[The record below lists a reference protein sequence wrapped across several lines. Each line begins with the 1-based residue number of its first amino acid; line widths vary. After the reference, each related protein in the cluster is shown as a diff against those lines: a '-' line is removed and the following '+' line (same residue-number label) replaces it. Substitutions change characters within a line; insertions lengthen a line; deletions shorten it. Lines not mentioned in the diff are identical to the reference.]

1 MKEVFILKS
10 INLHSLL
17 DAHNNLNSSEFD
29 QYKNYYG
36 IKPKKSEFDDL
47 SMLIPLLEEKGVS
60 DFNHFYLGFQIERIS
75 SEFDLIRLGTNKIIN
90 IELKREADID
100 VIKKQMKRCRY
111 YLGVLE
117 GELLTYTYITTENK
131 LYKYDDEDF
140 LSEVT
145 AIELAAELNSQE
157 ILTKCNINELFD
169 PTVYLVSP
177 FNSTRKFIEGKYFL
191 TNPQEKVKQDIDK
204 LINSESDQL
213 FIGIKG
219 EPGTGKTLLTYD
231 IAKDLMSKGKKVLLI
246 FCGGLNLGHY
256 RLQKESWD
264 IKSIKEYE
272 NFINTLDKYDYIIMD
287 EVQRIYVT
295 QFDGIVEK
303 VRAFQNKCIFS
314 YDPAQCFSDVEFK
327 RKIPDKIKN
336 DCGAIIFEI
345 SNKIRANKEIS
356 SFVSNLFNLRNC
368 NPNMKYD
375 CINVMYFSSIA
386 NVKKTISL
394 YSDDDW
400 EVINFT
406 SSRYHNVS
414 YDAYQFGHNETV
426 HNVIGQE
433 FDKVLG
439 VIDLNFY
446 YDSFGNL
453 SSEGVKG
460 APGYE
465 LDKML
470 YQILTRA
477 RKEITLVIIKNK
489 DILNHCLKILNR
501 SKSN

>member
-36 IKPKKSEFDDL
+36 IKPKESELDDL
-47 SMLIPLLEEKGVS
+47 SMLIPLLEENDVC
-60 DFNHFYLGFQIERIS
+60 DFNHFYFGFQIERIS
-75 SEFDLIRLGTNKIIN
+75 SEFDLIRLGTKKTIN
-90 IELKREADID
+90 IELKREADIE
-100 VIKKQMKRCRY
+100 VIKKQMKRSRY

-117 GELLTYTYITTENK
+117 GELLTYTYITRENK

-157 ILTKCNINELFD
+157 ILTNRNINDLFD

-177 FNSTRKFIEGKYFL
+177 FNSTSKFIEGKYFL
-191 TNPQEKVKQDIDK
+191 TNPQEKLKRDIEK
-204 LINSESDQL
+204 LINSKSDQL

-231 IAKDLMSKGKKVLLI
+231 IAKDLRSEGKKVLLI
-246 FCGGLNLGHY
+246 FCGNLNLGHF
-256 RLQKESWD
+256 RLRNKSWD
-264 IKSIKEYE
+264 IKPIKDYEY
-272 NFINTLDKYDYIIMD
+272 FIDTLDKYDYIIID
-287 EVQRIYVT
+287 ESQRIYLN
-295 QFDGIVEK
+295 QFNGIVDK
-303 VRAFQNKCIFS
+303 VRASDIKCVFS
-314 YDPAQCFSDVEFK
+314 YDPAQCFSDIEFK

-336 DCGAIIFEI
+336 DCGAKIFEL
-345 SNKIRANKEIS
+345 STKIRANKEIS
-356 SFVSNLFNLRNC
+356 SFVSNLFNVRNG
-368 NPNMKYD
+368 NPNLKYD
-375 CINVMYFSSIA
+375 CINVLYFSSIA
-386 NVKKTISL
+386 NVKETISL
-394 YSDDDW
+394 YSSDDW

-406 SSRYHNVS
+406 SSRFNNVS
-414 YDAYQFGHNETV
+414 YDAYQFEHNEII

-446 YDSFGNL
+446 YDSFGSL
-453 SSEGVKG
+453 SSRGVKG
-460 APGYE
+460 SPGYE

-477 RKEITLVIIKNK
+477 RKEITLVIYRNK
-489 DILNHCLKILNR
+489 DILNHCLKILNS
-501 SKSN
+501 SKN